1 MAGIPSTITTL
12 WSVEDQTT
20 YSLTELF
27 YRFLNEG
34 LSKDEALQKAK
45 LHYISIHPNAA
56 PAAWAGLV
64 LIGDATALPSNAF
77 WWWGLGGLAMLLLF
91 GGVRMKRHFPIQH

>member
-1 MAGIPSTITTL
+1 
-12 WSVEDQTT
+12 
-20 YSLTELF
+20 
-27 YRFLNEG
+27 
-34 LSKDEALQKAK
+34 
-45 LHYISIHPNAA
+45 
-56 PAAWAGLV
+56 